1 MRPGPGLTAPS
12 AIARGFALSS
22 TVVRLPLPDHSHD
35 RFAPLERV
43 AIAAPGD
50 IRRAA
55 DILDGIVRARGL
67 RAMLWHDISSGE
79 AMVDARGE
87 ALNRAVFCHD
97 ATSLARL
104 WEDHAFALNSQI
116 FRASRVENEP
126 FWINRR
132 GIHARLPN
140 PSFTGIGVRDF
151 EQRSLVRAA
160 IVVPLHMP
168 FSQIGLAVFTS
179 LDPARDD
186 LAAEFGQSAKLLAE
200 ISRRFVDGYVKVM
213 GDNPYLPAECV
224 LGPRELQCLR
234 WIAFGKT
241 DYEIA
246 IILGCSNATV
256 RYHIKRIYHKL
267 DANNR
272 AQAVFRACQLGFL
285 GSVR

>member
-1 MRPGPGLTAPS
+1 
-12 AIARGFALSS
+12 LSS
-22 TVVRLPLPDHSHD
+22 TVIRLPLPD
-35 RFAPLERV
+35 RFPERIAPPEGV
-43 AIAAPGD
+43 SITCPGD
-50 IRRAA
+50 IRMAA
-55 DILDGIVRARGL
+55 ERLDAAARGCGL
-67 RAMLWHDISSGE
+67 RAVLWHDISSS
-79 AMVDARGE
+79 APMVDEGGAV
-87 ALNRAVFCHD
+87 LNQAVFCRD
-97 ATSLARL
+97 AAPMARL
-104 WEDHAFALNSQI
+104 WQDHAFALNSQLL
-116 FRASRVENEP
+116 RASRVESEP
-126 FWINRR
+126 FWMNRR

-140 PSFTGIGVRDF
+140 PAFAGIAVRDF
-151 EQRSLVRAA
+151 EQRSLARAA

-186 LAAEFGQSAKLLAE
+186 LAAEFAQSATLLADLA
-200 ISRRFVDGYVKVM
+200 RRFVGSYVKVT
-213 GDNPYLPAECV
+213 GDNPYLPSECI
-224 LGPRELQCLR
+224 LGARELQCLR

-256 RYHIKRIYHKL
+256 RYHIKRIYQKL